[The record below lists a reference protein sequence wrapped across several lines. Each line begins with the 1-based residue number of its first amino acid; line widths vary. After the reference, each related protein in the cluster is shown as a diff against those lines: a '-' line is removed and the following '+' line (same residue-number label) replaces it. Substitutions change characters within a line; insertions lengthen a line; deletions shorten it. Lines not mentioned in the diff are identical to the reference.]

1 MKINRKNIGQ
11 SFSGGLPLWKALAL
25 FLAFTI
31 AGCAGVKD
39 MQGKR
44 DPKELYDKAMTHY
57 LGQMYNEAES
67 GFKTLMEEHPLS
79 PYSVEAQLMLGDVC
93 YASEKYEDAS
103 SYYTNFVALHP
114 THQKAPYALFQK
126 GMSHFRDVLTIDRDQ
141 TSTRKALFAFEDL
154 AAAYPGSAYH
164 SKAKELIGFL
174 KKRLAEREFY
184 VARFYFKDKNYKGA
198 LARFRDILKNYP
210 EAGFNDSAL
219 YYIGES
225 YERLG
230 EKNLANDAFSTLISN
245 FPDSPY
251 VKEVRTKLK
260 ES

>member
-1 MKINRKNIGQ
+1 MEKNRKNTPAFGASPFQ
-11 SFSGGLPLWKALAL
+11 KAVFCLFAL
-25 FLAFTI
+25 ILV
-31 AGCAGVKD
+31 GCAGTKD
-39 MQGKR
+39 IKGSR
-44 DPKELYDKAMTHY
+44 DPKELYDHAMTAY
-57 LGQMYNEAES
+57 FEQKYDEAET
-67 GFKTLMEEHPLS
+67 GFKAIMEEFPLS
-79 PYSVEAQLMLGDVC
+79 PYSVEAQLILGDVS
-93 YASEKYEDAS
+93 YAAERYEDAS

-114 THQKAPYALFQK
+114 THQKSSYALFQK

-141 TSTRKALFAFEDL
+141 TATRKALFAFEDL
-154 AAAYPGSAYH
+154 VSSYPGSAYQA
-164 SKAKELIGFL
+164 KAKELIGFL

-210 EAGFNDSAL
+210 ETGFNDSAL

-230 EKNLANDAFSTLISN
+230 EKNLAKDAFSTLISN

-251 VKEVRTKLK
+251 LSDAKGRLK